1 MDRAA
6 EGAKWKRP
14 EMVLE
19 VGNQVEESGWGDNE
33 LLDAEI
39 RGEIPEMQRALEI
52 KLHNSQD
59 TLLRLSNGTMVLFRL
74 QIFITGH
81 CSTFCLYLTN
91 FVRSWTN

>member
-1 MDRAA
+1 MEAA
-6 EGAKWKRP
+6 RNG
-14 EMVLE
+14 
-19 VGNQVEESGWGDNE
+19 VGSGKPGGRIWVGDNE

-91 FVRSWTN
+91 FVRSWTNWLKRFVS